1 MGTFWQDVRY
11 GIRVLVRNPGFTVV
25 AVLTLALG
33 IGANTSLFSVVSGV
47 LLNPLPFPDSDRL
60 YSVYTKTPTFGL
72 GSVAYANFLDWQ
84 KDNRVFTALGAY
96 RPDDFNLAGSGEAER
111 VQACMVSAELL
122 PLLGVTPLLG
132 RTFLGEDDRPGAGPV
147 AVLGDGLWK
156 RRFGAS
162 PDVVGRSITLNG
174 KPHTIV
180 GVAPSRLTFT
190 NDADVYVPMGQWTD
204 ETFRDRR
211 VSMGTRAVGRLRP
224 GVTAAQA
231 RANMD
236 RIARDQEAAYP
247 DANKGRGIAL
257 VGLKE
262 DVVGGVQGM
271 LLVLLGAVSFVLLIA
286 CANVANLLLARA
298 TGRSREFALR
308 AALGASAWRVVRQ
321 LLTESVI
328 LALAGGVLGTLLAK
342 WGTRAILAALPDTVP
357 RSEEIGLSVGVLVF
371 TLAIS
376 LLTGIVFG
384 LAPALKLLKSD
395 LQETLKE
402 GGRGSSGTRH
412 RAQSVFVAA
421 EMAMALVLLI
431 GAGLMIRS
439 LQALWA
445 VNPGFEPKGLLTF
458 SMSLTPSQDLT
469 AGQLRAKYREAL
481 RQFQSVREVTS
492 LSLQGGSLP
501 MTGDSELPFWRDDR
515 AKPANV
521 GDMPLALFYLVTPGY
536 LPAMGIPLRRGRF
549 VTDQDDERA
558 PAVVVVD
565 EAFAKKHFPNED
577 PIGKR
582 IHLALIDT
590 EPEIVGVVG
599 HVEHWGLGDM
609 EHQGLQSEIY
619 LPVWQL
625 PDKFWTLVLNG
636 TSFVAR
642 TTGAPLDAAPAIRQ
656 AAARFDRSAAL
667 YGMRPM
673 EAIVAGS
680 VARQR
685 MAMILLSVFSTL
697 ALVLAAIGV
706 YGVIAY
712 LAGQRT
718 HEIGVRIALGAT
730 RGNVLR
736 LVLGQG
742 MRIALAGIG
751 TGIVAAL
758 GLTRLL
764 STMVYGVGATDPVT
778 FGSVAVLLT
787 GVALLASYVPA
798 RRAMKIDPMAALRRD

>member
-1 MGTFWQDVRY
+1 
-11 GIRVLVRNPGFTVV
+11 
-25 AVLTLALG
+25 
-33 IGANTSLFSVVSGV
+33 
-47 LLNPLPFPDSDRL
+47 
-60 YSVYTKTPTFGL
+60 
-72 GSVAYANFLDWQ
+72 
-84 KDNRVFTALGAY
+84 
-96 RPDDFNLAGSGEAER
+96 
-111 VQACMVSAELL
+111 
-122 PLLGVTPLLG
+122 
-132 RTFLGEDDRPGAGPV
+132 
-147 AVLGDGLWK
+147 
-156 RRFGAS
+156 
-162 PDVVGRSITLNG
+162 
-174 KPHTIV
+174 
-180 GVAPSRLTFT
+180 
-190 NDADVYVPMGQWTD
+190 
-204 ETFRDRR
+204 
-211 VSMGTRAVGRLRP
+211 
-224 GVTAAQA
+224 
-231 RANMD
+231 
-236 RIARDQEAAYP
+236 
-247 DANKGRGIAL
+247 
-257 VGLKE
+257 
-262 DVVGGVQGM
+262 
-271 LLVLLGAVSFVLLIA
+271 
-286 CANVANLLLARA
+286 
-298 TGRSREFALR
+298 
-308 AALGASAWRVVRQ
+308 
-321 LLTESVI
+321 
-328 LALAGGVLGTLLAK
+328 
-342 WGTRAILAALPDTVP
+342 
-357 RSEEIGLSVGVLVF
+357 
-371 TLAIS
+371 
-376 LLTGIVFG
+376 
-384 LAPALKLLKSD
+384 
-395 LQETLKE
+395 
-402 GGRGSSGTRH
+402 
-412 RAQSVFVAA
+412 
-421 EMAMALVLLI
+421 
-431 GAGLMIRS
+431 
-439 LQALWA
+439 
-445 VNPGFEPKGLLTF
+445 
-458 SMSLTPSQDLT
+458 
-469 AGQLRAKYREAL
+469 
-481 RQFQSVREVTS
+481 